1 MARSSMAALIARE
14 RLLIN
19 DTLPFGSGQIW
30 TDDQIQDVMD
40 ESRADT
46 KNQVMIPKPTFTGST
61 IQYLDYYTEL
71 GGWEDDWIIKQYLI
85 NQVTPAT
92 SEPIAGHWT
101 FSTTTLPP
109 LYISGKLF
117 DVYRS
122 AADLL
127 ERQAAQWVLSYSMS
141 VDGQNL
147 QRGQVT
153 TALQNLAKTYR
164 MKQRA
169 VAIHVTRTDVR
180 GPDKNLVATGLG
192 PLEID
197 YMGSGDGR

>member
-1 MARSSMAALIARE
+1 MAVRPTMAALIARV

-19 DTLPFGSGQIW
+19 DPSASVFS
-30 TDDQIQDVMD
+30 DQNVQDVMD
-40 ESRADT
+40 ETRVDY
-46 KNQVMIPKPTFTGST
+46 KNAVLIPKPTFTGST
-61 IQYLDYYTEL
+61 IQFLDYYHAL
-71 GGWEDDWIIKQYLI
+71 GGWEDDLVIKQYLI

-92 SEPIAGHWT
+92 SEPIAAHWT

-109 LYISGKLF
+109 LYISGKLY

-127 ERQAAQWVLSYSMS
+127 ERQAAMWVLRYSVS

-147 QRGQVT
+147 QRSQAAS
-153 TALQNLAKTYR
+153 ALQALAKTYR

-169 VAIHVTRTDVR
+169 GTIELHRSDVQ
-180 GPDKNLVATGLG
+180 GPDANLSGVGLG
-192 PLEID
+192 AVEID

>member
-1 MARSSMAALIARE
+1 MPRSTMAALIARV

-19 DTLPFGSGQIW
+19 DPAGASQVW
-30 TDDQIQDVMD
+30 TDDNIQDVLD
-40 ESRADT
+40 ASRADV
-46 KNQVMIPKPTFTGST
+46 KNEAMIPRPTFSGST
-61 IQYLDYYTEL
+61 IQFLDYYTKL
-71 GGWEDDWIIKQYLI
+71 GDWEDDLVIKQYLI
-85 NQVTPAT
+85 TQVTPAT
-92 SEPIAGHWT
+92 SEPIAGHWA

-109 LYISGKLF
+109 LFISGKTY
-117 DVYRS
+117 DIYRS

-127 ERQAAQWVLSYSMS
+127 ERQAAMWVLRYNVN
-141 VDGQNL
+141 VDGQSL

-169 VAIHVTRTDVR
+169 GAIHVVRTDIR
-180 GPDKNLVATGLG
+180 QPGQLAGAGLG

-197 YMGSGDGR
+197 YMADGNKGG